1 VPGAGGGAR
10 VIDGRAIAGELA
22 ATLAE
27 RAAWLRGRGIVP
39 ALALVGACDDP
50 AARSYQRVLERGAAR
65 IGVELRSHRLAAG
78 AGNGALAERLEAL
91 SADRRVHGIVLQ
103 APLPAGVDSAELA
116 ARIVPAKD
124 VDGATPASAAR
135 LLLGRPGFVPATAA
149 AVMEVLARAGVA
161 LSGARAIVLGRS
173 MVVGRPVAMLLLAAD
188 ATVTVCHSRTRDLE
202 AVAREADVLVA
213 AVGRP
218 GMVGPAFVRPG
229 AAVIDVGTNPTAG
242 GVVGDV
248 DFDAV
253 APLAGAITPV
263 PGGVGPV
270 TTMCL
275 LRQTLTAAA
284 NQT

>member
-1 VPGAGGGAR
+1 
-10 VIDGRAIAGELA
+10 
-22 ATLAE
+22 
-27 RAAWLRGRGIVP
+27 
-39 ALALVGACDDP
+39 
-50 AARSYQRVLERGAAR
+50 
-65 IGVELRSHRLAAG
+65 
-78 AGNGALAERLEAL
+78 
-91 SADRRVHGIVLQ
+91 
-103 APLPAGVDSAELA
+103 
-116 ARIVPAKD
+116 
-124 VDGATPASAAR
+124 
-135 LLLGRPGFVPATAA
+135 
-149 AVMEVLARAGVA
+149 MEVLARAGVA

-173 MVVGRPVAMLLLAAD
+173 MVVGRSVAMLLLAAD

>member
-1 VPGAGGGAR
+1 
-10 VIDGRAIAGELA
+10 
-22 ATLAE
+22 
-27 RAAWLRGRGIVP
+27 
-39 ALALVGACDDP
+39 
-50 AARSYQRVLERGAAR
+50 
-65 IGVELRSHRLAAG
+65 
-78 AGNGALAERLEAL
+78 
-91 SADRRVHGIVLQ
+91 
-103 APLPAGVDSAELA
+103 
-116 ARIVPAKD
+116 
-124 VDGATPASAAR
+124 
-135 LLLGRPGFVPATAA
+135 
-149 AVMEVLARAGVA
+149 MEVLARAGVA

-173 MVVGRPVAMLLLAAD
+173 MVVGRSVAMLLLAAD

-202 AVAREADVLVA
+202 AVAREADILVA

>member
-1 VPGAGGGAR
+1 
-10 VIDGRAIAGELA
+10 
-22 ATLAE
+22 
-27 RAAWLRGRGIVP
+27 
-39 ALALVGACDDP
+39 
-50 AARSYQRVLERGAAR
+50 
-65 IGVELRSHRLAAG
+65 
-78 AGNGALAERLEAL
+78 
-91 SADRRVHGIVLQ
+91 
-103 APLPAGVDSAELA
+103 
-116 ARIVPAKD
+116 
-124 VDGATPASAAR
+124 
-135 LLLGRPGFVPATAA
+135 
-149 AVMEVLARAGVA
+149 MEVLARAGVA

-202 AVAREADVLVA
+202 AVAREADILVA